1 VTTLCD
7 DTAAERAA
15 MAGRSVAALMG
26 LALAAMFVA
35 SFLYRAENPSRVV
48 RVDTPAM
55 PQGMGGMGGMG
66 GMADSGP
73 MKEIMELMQRQKDEP
88 ESAALQLELAERFMM
103 MGAYDRALIF
113 LDKAASLDADNP
125 QILNDRG
132 IALYN
137 VGKTDEARAAFEAI
151 LAKTPA
157 DFRAR
162 FNLGLLYKYALGD
175 MEKAA
180 EHLKAVMDSQA
191 ADERTKSQ
199 AKTEMESPPAA
210 DPKTA
215 P

>member
-1 VTTLCD
+1 
-7 DTAAERAA
+7 

-48 RVDTPAM
+48 RAEAPAM
-55 PQGMGGMGGMG
+55 PQGMGGMGK
-66 GMADSGP
+66 MADSGP

-88 ESAALQLELAERFMM
+88 ESAAVQLELAERFMM

-113 LDKAASLDADNP
+113 LDKASTLDPDNP
-125 QILNDRG
+125 QVLNDKG

-137 VGKTDEARAAFEAI
+137 VGRADEARAAFESI
-151 LAKTPA
+151 LAKTPD

-175 MEKAA
+175 MAKAA
-180 EHLKAVMDSQA
+180 EHLKAVMDSPA
-191 ADERTKSQ
+191 ADERSKSQ
-199 AKTEMESPPAA
+199 AKTEMETPPDKAHK
-210 DPKTA
+210 PA

>member
-1 VTTLCD
+1 VTTPFD

-48 RVDTPAM
+48 RAEAPAM
-55 PQGMGGMGGMG
+55 PQGMGGMG

-88 ESAALQLELAERFMM
+88 ESAAVQLELAERFMM

-137 VGKTDEARAAFEAI
+137 VGKTDEARGAFEAI
-151 LAKTPA
+151 LARTPD

-210 DPKTA
+210 EPKTA